1 MHGPTRAR
9 WLYHLAEERDL
20 GDVWSPPS
28 LGEEGFVHCS
38 FADQVAESARLHFHP
53 AAKLFV
59 HRVDPR
65 RVGARVR
72 LAPSSRGPMPH
83 VEGPL
88 VRDALVDAVPLEA
101 FAGPDRLTGTRF
113 AFVGFRGMTL
123 LDLMGVL
130 DPISRIASMGFDAT
144 STFEIV
150 AAAEGAAWEGFGAR
164 LEAARVRPPLED
176 FDVLVIPG
184 GVQARDLAKDAK
196 TIAWLRGFPANRWAI
211 SVCTG
216 ALLLGAAG
224 RLSGKRATT
233 HRSALA
239 ELEAFGAEP
248 VAARVVDEGD
258 VTTGGGVT
266 SGIDVGLHV
275 VRELCG
281 DEARA
286 RVADQMEIC

>member
-1 MHGPTRAR
+1 MGPTRAR
-9 WLYHLAEERDL
+9 WLYHLAEEREL
-20 GDVWSPPS
+20 GEAWAPPS

-38 FADQVAESARLHFHP
+38 FADQVRESARLHFHA
-53 AAKLFV
+53 AAKLHV

-65 RVGARVR
+65 RVGARIR
-72 LAPSSRGPMPH
+72 LAPTARGPMPH

-88 VRDALVDAVPLEA
+88 VRDAVVDATPLDA
-101 FAGPDRLTGTRF
+101 FRGPDRVAGTRF
-113 AFVGFRGMTL
+113 GFVAFRGMTL
-123 LDLMGVL
+123 LDLVGVL
-130 DPISRIASMGFDAT
+130 DPISRIASMGFDRT

-150 AAAEGAAWEGFGAR
+150 AAHEGAAWEGHGAR
-164 LEAARVRPPLED
+164 LETARVRPELSA
-176 FDVLVIPG
+176 FDVLVVPG
-184 GVQARDLAKDAK
+184 GPAARELAEDAEVA
-196 TIAWLRGFPANRWAI
+196 AWLRTFPANRWAV

-224 RLSGKRATT
+224 RLRGKRATT
-233 HRSALA
+233 HTSALG

-248 VAARVVDEGD
+248 VRSRIVDEGD
-258 VTTGGGVT
+258 VTTGAGVT

-286 RVADQMEIC
+286 RVAAQMEVC

>member
-1 MHGPTRAR
+1 MGPTRAR

-20 GDVWSPPS
+20 GEAWSPPS

-38 FADQVAESARLHFHP
+38 FAEQVRESARLHFHP
-53 AAKLFV
+53 SAKLFV

-65 RVGARVR
+65 RVGARIR
-72 LAPSSRGPMPH
+72 LAPTSRGPMPH

-88 VRDALVDAVPLEA
+88 VRDAVLDAVPLED

-113 AFVGFRGMTL
+113 GFVGFRGMTL
-123 LDLMGVL
+123 LDLVGVY

-144 STFEIV
+144 STFELV
-150 AAAEGAAWEGFGAR
+150 AAQAGSAWEAHGAR
-164 LEAARVRPPLED
+164 LETKRVRPPLSD

-184 GVQARDLAKDAK
+184 GHGARELAKDAK
-196 TIAWLRGFPANRWAI
+196 VVAWLRSFPTNRWAI

-216 ALLLGAAG
+216 ALLLGTLG
-224 RLSGKRATT
+224 RLAGKRATT
-233 HRSALA
+233 HASALA

-248 VAARVVDEGD
+248 MRLRVVDEGD
-258 VTTGGGVT
+258 VTTGAGVT

-286 RVADQMEIC
+286 RVAEQMEIC